1 MTESIKKETGLLLK
15 HASIYGMAPIIGRVV
30 SFFMIP
36 LYTSFITPSEYG
48 IMEIVHVVV
57 SLLQTVIGMGVVSGV
72 AVFYFEAKTQVDKN
86 KVVSTAFLG
95 LGGLAIATIAVLMFF
110 SSMLA
115 ELALDSAE
123 YAKYFYVSFAAM
135 GFGVLND
142 INTNYFRINK
152 KSKTVVI
159 ISLSTLI
166 VNVSLNIFFLVYLE
180 MGVWGIF
187 LSTLIVASA
196 NLLIVTPYI
205 FTKIGFNISY
215 DIMKKLIKFGLPLIP
230 SNLASY
236 LVVASDRLF
245 IKHYVSTAE
254 TGLYSLGYKFGTLVN
269 NFVTTPFNQIW
280 GPRRL
285 EMFKKGN
292 SEEIFCRIFTYY
304 TFVLILGGLVISVL
318 SRDIVHIMAHESFW
332 DSYKIIPLITLAHI
346 IFSFFYHFNIG
357 IMVEKKTKYFAYINV
372 VNAIVNLALNFIL
385 IQKYGIWGAGFS
397 TLISYLLRTSLCYY
411 FSNKLHKI
419 RVEWGRVF
427 VLIGGGIGY
436 FYLIEIVEIS
446 NIFLSAITKGSLAL
460 TFPMV
465 LYLFGFFYDEE
476 KIEMKNMIQKL
487 RQKLNKR

>member
-15 HASIYGMAPIIGRVV
+15 HASIYGMAPIIGRAV

-36 LYTSFITPSEYG
+36 LYTSYITPTEYG
-48 IMEIVHVVV
+48 IMELVQVVV
-57 SLLQTVIGMGVVSGV
+57 SLLQTVIGMGIVSGI
-72 AVFYFEAKTQVDKN
+72 AVFYFEAKDKKDKN
-86 KVVSTAFLG
+86 AVVSTAFLG
-95 LGGLAIATIAVLMFF
+95 LGGMALLTIFILMFF

-115 ELALDSAE
+115 ELVLDSADL
-123 YAKYFYVSFAAM
+123 AKYFYVSFAAM

-166 VNVSLNIFFLVYLE
+166 VSVSLNIFFLVYLD

-196 NLLIVTPYI
+196 NLLIVTPLIYS
-205 FTKIGFNISY
+205 KIGFNVSW
-215 DIMKKLIKFGLPLIP
+215 DVMKRLLKFGLPLIP

-245 IKHYVSTAE
+245 IKQYVSIAE
-254 TGLYSLGYKFGTLVN
+254 TGLYSLGYKFGVLVN

-292 SEEIFCRIFTYY
+292 SEDVFCRIFTYY

-318 SRDIVHIMAHESFW
+318 SRDIVHMMAAEAYW

-346 IFSFFYHFNIG
+346 VFSFFYHFNIG

-372 VNAIVNLALNFIL
+372 INAIVNLALNFIL
-385 IQKYGIWGAGFS
+385 IKRYGIWGAGFS
-397 TLISYLLRTSLCYY
+397 TLISYLLRTSLCFY

-419 RVEWGRVF
+419 QVEWGRVS
-427 VLIGGGIGY
+427 VLIGGGIAY
-436 FYLIEIVEIS
+436 YYAIDFVYINNVI
-446 NIFLSAITKGSLAL
+446 LSAVAKTGMAL
-460 TFPMV
+460 TFPIL
-465 LYLFGFFYDEE
+465 LYLFGFFYKEE
-476 KIEMKNMIQKL
+476 KIELGNMIHKL
-487 RQKLNKR
+487 RIKLLHK

>member
-1 MTESIKKETGLLLK
+1 MTESIKKETSLLLK
-15 HASIYGMAPIIGRVV
+15 HSSIYGMAPIIGRVV

-36 LYTSFITPSEYG
+36 LYTSYITPTEYG
-48 IMEIVHVVV
+48 IMELVHVVV
-57 SLLQTVIGMGVVSGV
+57 SLLHTVIGMGIVSGI
-72 AVFYFEAKTQVDKN
+72 AVFYFETNDQKERNTD
-86 KVVSTAFLG
+86 VSTAFLG
-95 LGGLAIATIAVLMFF
+95 LGGLALATIAVLMFF
-110 SSMLA
+110 SSTLA
-115 ELALDSAE
+115 ELVLDSADL
-123 YAKYFYVSFAAM
+123 AKYFYVSFAAM

-152 KSKTVVI
+152 NSKTVVI

-187 LSTLIVASA
+187 LSTIIVSSA
-196 NLLIVTPYI
+196 NLLIVSPII
-205 FTKIGFNISY
+205 FRKIGFNISY
-215 DIMKKLIKFGLPLIP
+215 DIMKKLLKFGLPLIP

-245 IKHYVSTAE
+245 IKQYVSIAE
-254 TGLYSLGYKFGTLVN
+254 TGLYSLGYKFGVLVN

-285 EMFKKGN
+285 EMFKKGR

-318 SRDIVHIMAHESFW
+318 SRDIVHVMAAEAYW

-346 IFSFFYHFNIG
+346 VFSFFYHFNIG

-372 VNAIVNLALNFIL
+372 INAIVNLALNFIL
-385 IQKYGIWGAGFS
+385 IKKYGVWGAGFA
-397 TLISYLLRTSLCYY
+397 TLISYTLRTSLCYY

-419 RVEWGRVF
+419 HVEWGRVLI
-427 VLIGGGIGY
+427 LIGGGIG
-436 FYLIEIVEIS
+436 FYYAIDLIYIPSVI
-446 NIFLSAITKGSLAL
+446 LSAIVRTILAL
-460 TFPMV
+460 TFPV
-465 LYLFGFFYDEE
+465 ILYLFGFFYNEE
-476 KIEMKNMIQKL
+476 KVEIHSMLQKL
-487 RQKLNKR
+487 RFKLLRR